1 MSLSML
7 PNDGLSC
14 RLKNVMCTEIANSL
28 KIGNHPCKCALK
40 IVDGT
45 CKSYKLL
52 LQLENC
58 FDLYRRMRWKLLFRS
73 RRYRLKVLQ
82 EMVSDCLSKSS

>member
-1 MSLSML
+1 
-7 PNDGLSC
+7 
-14 RLKNVMCTEIANSL
+14 MCQKCCLINAISFEKDTSF
-28 KIGNHPCKCALK
+28 KIGNFNCICSQK

-45 CKSYKLL
+45 CESYKLL

-58 FDLYRRMRWKLLFRS
+58 FDLYGRMRWKLLFRS

-82 EMVSDCLSKSS
+82 DMVSDCLSSSSPLS